1 MDERVIDQAL
11 KENEL
16 LGESNENWP
25 LELELRPV
33 EFQFGQ
39 KTKLQNQSQHSNHF
53 ILLIL

>member
-25 LELELRPV
+25 WNLNCVQWSSSLTK
-33 EFQFGQ
+33 GQ
-39 KTKLQNQSQHSNHF
+39 NSKIKANIPT
-53 ILLIL
+53 ILYY